1 MLWVLAIVVETRS
14 AETEMILRYR
24 QRGNVAESE
33 IDTEIIEIR
42 SPIFMIK
49 NVVGRWTEVNTTVDT
64 SDGKQGWGV

>member
-1 MLWVLAIVVETRS
+1 MLRVLAIVVEIRS
-14 AETEMILRYR
+14 AASEMILRYR

-64 SDGKQGWGV
+64 SDEKQGWGV

>member
-1 MLWVLAIVVETRS
+1 MLRVLAIVVEIRS
-14 AETEMILRYR
+14 AASEMILRYR

-49 NVVGRWTEVNTTVDT
+49 NVVGHWTEVNTTVDT
-64 SDGKQGWGV
+64 SDGKQGWGG

>member
-1 MLWVLAIVVETRS
+1 MLRVLAIVVEIRS
-14 AETEMILRYR
+14 AASEMILRYR

>member
-1 MLWVLAIVVETRS
+1 MLAIVVEIRS
-14 AETEMILRYR
+14 AASEMILRYR

>member
-1 MLWVLAIVVETRS
+1 
-14 AETEMILRYR
+14 MILRYR

-49 NVVGRWTEVNTTVDT
+49 NVVGHWTEVNTTVDT